1 MQNGQ
6 QKPNLRHKKV
16 LNGFYGQ
23 LETVCLAVTTE
34 GVSTGTE
41 TLLVI
46 AASKHKHKHKHCL
59 QCFDAVGW
67 AAGRASGL

>member
-23 LETVCLAVTTE
+23 LETVRLAVTTE
-34 GVSTGTE
+34 GVRTGTE

-46 AASKHKHKHKHCL
+46 AASKHKLKTKLFRPAYDH
-59 QCFDAVGW
+59 
-67 AAGRASGL
+67 